1 MITQGISQAQAT
13 TRVRRNGNLCT
24 QKRAA
29 QSVTDGRGREYFRAP
44 LGDGR
49 GRSYLRLDGARLGSL
64 CPWADKGDR
73 GAGLGDIMHLL
84 EGVAAV
90 LLSVCIYAWAYG
102 KHHGPNAPGWAKGQ
116 LFASLVSLF
125 LVAFFPLGTGFVALG
140 LTGLPFINVKN
151 GCATGGSALIG
162 AAAL

>member
-1 MITQGISQAQAT
+1 
-13 TRVRRNGNLCT
+13 
-24 QKRAA
+24 
-29 QSVTDGRGREYFRAP
+29 
-44 LGDGR
+44 
-49 GRSYLRLDGARLGSL
+49 
-64 CPWADKGDR
+64 
-73 GAGLGDIMHLL
+73 MHLL

-140 LTGLPFINVKN
+140 LTEPMTPAGWAGLVALVVMPFVIWKSVPRLA
-151 GCATGGSALIG
+151 GLS
-162 AAAL
+162 

>member
-1 MITQGISQAQAT
+1 
-13 TRVRRNGNLCT
+13 
-24 QKRAA
+24 
-29 QSVTDGRGREYFRAP
+29 
-44 LGDGR
+44 
-49 GRSYLRLDGARLGSL
+49 
-64 CPWADKGDR
+64 
-73 GAGLGDIMHLL
+73 MHLL

-140 LTGLPFINVKN
+140 LTEPMTPAGWAGLV
-151 GCATGGSALIG
+151 ALVG
-162 AAAL
+162 LVVALVALVPLV